1 MQPAVASYK
10 LIKKVKDDLLDED
23 LLHTYSL
30 IVQIGARDLQ
40 FLVIDAQHK
49 AVLLED
55 YVFSEVEGQ
64 AQHNQVVED
73 LLESHPLA
81 TAGFWKSVT
90 ISFKHNKFVQVPE
103 SLFLE
108 EAKADYLALNAV
120 LDPSAE
126 VYVHCQS
133 QGIVTVFAIQ
143 LELFQLFQKTYQR
156 TGVRFV
162 HQSAAL
168 IRGTAAIPAP
178 ELPVFIYVDR
188 FKLHVLFHQQGQ
200 LVYYNQFP
208 IKQFSDYVKYIVMVM
223 SVLGLDQ
230 QKNSIV
236 LWGYIGRNSPHY
248 DEFVKYIKNVSFGAR
263 PSLLRFGF
271 VFDEVQD
278 HHYFDLFSA
287 YYFEA

>member
-1 MQPAVASYK
+1 MQAAVATYK
-10 LIKKVKDDLLDED
+10 LIKKVKDDLLDEEQ
-23 LLHTYSL
+23 LHTYSL
-30 IVQIGARDLQ
+30 VLQIGARDLQ
-40 FLVIDAQHK
+40 FLVVDQQSRAL
-49 AVLLED
+49 LLED

-64 AQHNQVVED
+64 TQHNKVVED
-73 LLESHPLA
+73 LLEAHPLA

-90 ISFKHNKFVQVPE
+90 ICFKHNKFVQVPE
-103 SLFLE
+103 SLFVE
-108 EAKADYLALNAV
+108 DAKAEYLALNAS
-120 LDPSAE
+120 LDPGSEIYA
-126 VYVHCQS
+126 HCQS

-143 LELFQLFQKTYQR
+143 KDLQAFFQKTYQR

-168 IRGTAAIPAP
+168 IRGTAGITTSG
-178 ELPVFIYVDR
+178 LPVFLYVDR
-188 FKLHVLFHQQGQ
+188 FKLHVLFHQDHK

-230 QKNSIV
+230 QKNGIL
-236 LWGYIGRNSPHY
+236 LWGYIGQNSPHY
-248 DEFVKYIKNVSFGAR
+248 EEFIKYIKNVSFGTR
-263 PSLLRFGF
+263 PASLKFGY

-287 YYFEA
+287 HYFAA